1 MEQKLDIEHRLTTV
15 EDRSKSNTIRLDEV
29 ERRQDN
35 LDELVSTVKVLAVRE
50 EQVESDVKEIKT
62 DVKSIKDIPAKRWN
76 AMVEKVLL
84 VLVGAVITFLLT
96 KLGL

>member
-1 MEQKLDIEHRLTTV
+1 MEEKLDIEHRLTVV
-15 EDRSKSNTIRLDEV
+15 EDRSNSNTIRLDEV

-50 EQVESDVKEIKT
+50 ENVESDVKEIKS
-62 DVKSIKDIPAKRWN
+62 DVKSLKDIPGKRWN
-76 AMVEKVLL
+76 AVVEKVLL
-84 VLVGAVITFLLT
+84 VVVGAIAAYLLT